1 MSDREYMEIKNLL
14 LEQKAM
20 LTMLIPNKSTVSFIS
35 EITGRSRQT
44 ITSFIKNNFEPDV
57 DFWVENG
64 KICLSKTTTLQL
76 LRKYNNER

>member
-1 MSDREYMEIKNLL
+1 MGSNEYMEIKSLL

-20 LTMLIPNKSTVSFIS
+20 LQMLIPNKSTVSYIS
-35 EITGRSRQT
+35 EVTGRSRQT
-44 ITSFIKNNFEPDV
+44 ITSFIKSNFEPGV

-64 KICLSKTTTLQL
+64 KICLSKIATVKL

>member
-1 MSDREYMEIKNLL
+1 MGASEYLEIKSLL

-20 LTMLIPNKSTVSFIS
+20 LQMLIPNKSTVSYIS
-35 EITGRSRQT
+35 EVTGRSRQT

-64 KICLSKTTTLQL
+64 KIFLSKTTTIEL